1 MADDPGSQG
10 FPSPKGAVRCQIQP
24 IRPGMRTWPHAAVRA
39 WPKPTSQGRGGCPLG
54 LARSAEVVLCHEKE
68 PRGGAREAA
77 TARLVAGRGQ
87 PVVAAAEGGATSPG
101 DLGAH
106 EDEAR
111 GVHSVAGPRHSDIA
125 TAVPGCNHGRAGY
138 HRPLDF

>member
-87 PVVAAAEGGATSPG
+87 PAVAAAEGGRLALATSAPTRMRQG
-101 DLGAH
+101 ECTQWLA
-106 EDEAR
+106 
-111 GVHSVAGPRHSDIA
+111 
-125 TAVPGCNHGRAGY
+125 
-138 HRPLDF
+138 LDTPT